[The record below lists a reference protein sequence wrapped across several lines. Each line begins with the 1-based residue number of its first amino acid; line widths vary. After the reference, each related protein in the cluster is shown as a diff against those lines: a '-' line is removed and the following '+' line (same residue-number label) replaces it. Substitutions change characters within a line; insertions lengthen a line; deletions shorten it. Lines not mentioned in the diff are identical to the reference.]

1 MGGEGEKGIKNN
13 SEVATSGF
21 QVGGEILG
29 ERGNGGP
36 GEACICGAGKG
47 VSQRA
52 LVVSMWQG
60 RCPRATSCPEMGAQ
74 AVRAHSGAAGDGAWS

>member
-1 MGGEGEKGIKNN
+1 MAELDEQLDVGGEGEKGIKNN

-21 QVGGEILG
+21 QVGGEISG

-36 GEACICGAGKG
+36 EEACICGAGKG
-47 VSQRA
+47 VPQQA

-60 RCPRATSCPEMGAQ
+60 QCPW
-74 AVRAHSGAAGDGAWS
+74 AA